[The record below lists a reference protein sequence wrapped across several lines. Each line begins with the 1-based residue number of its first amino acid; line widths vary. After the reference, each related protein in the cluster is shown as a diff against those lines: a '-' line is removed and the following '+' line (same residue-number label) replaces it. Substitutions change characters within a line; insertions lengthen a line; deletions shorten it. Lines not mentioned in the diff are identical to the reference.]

1 MAQIDKVLPNVT
13 QDVKLPSQQKI
24 AQEQQVQMADQ
35 MKQPTEL
42 QPNEDGVSTLI
53 LVLKTYK
60 WDRSKVIFR
69 I

>member
-1 MAQIDKVLPNVT
+1 MAEIDKVLPNVT

-42 QPNEDGVSTLI
+42 QPFEFSRTPSG
-53 LVLKTYK
+53 
-60 WDRSKVIFR
+60 
-69 I
+69 